1 MRAMICLAMLLFAAH
16 SSADEFPITCHPYGV
31 ERQPI
36 DQQCGL
42 QGAATASP
50 ANHAQNRAKNN
61 LCATGTPKRLRQ
73 KTLKA
78 LQKAVDAT
86 GLAYGHHPGPPASR
100 SALTT
105 PIVVGSQTFAEG
117 DLVYFVGYISDAH
130 AAGAETSNC
139 GAKKPDVDV
148 HFALSEKKLKFK
160 KKEPKPKRDAK
171 LCKSFGAELIPH
183 LRPEMWEA
191 ANIKDLEK
199 EQAIVKVSGQLFF
212 DGSHQPCVGKAPRTG
227 DPARFTVW
235 EIHPIYDLQVCKHD
249 SMSKCSPSDGSV
261 WQSVKEWEAEPD
273 HDEQ

>member
-1 MRAMICLAMLLFAAH
+1 
-16 SSADEFPITCHPYGV
+16 
-31 ERQPI
+31 
-36 DQQCGL
+36 
-42 QGAATASP
+42 
-50 ANHAQNRAKNN
+50 
-61 LCATGTPKRLRQ
+61 
-73 KTLKA
+73 
-78 LQKAVDAT
+78 
-86 GLAYGHHPGPPASR
+86 
-100 SALTT
+100 
-105 PIVVGSQTFAEG
+105 
-117 DLVYFVGYISDAH
+117 
-130 AAGAETSNC
+130 
-139 GAKKPDVDV
+139 
-148 HFALSEKKLKFK
+148 LKFK
-160 KKEPKPKRDAK
+160 KKEPKPKRDER

-261 WQSVKEWEAEPD
+261 WQSVKEWEEEPD